1 MTHHMRNDMRNVML
15 ELIQSNIAKYGHHI
29 YLVSGG
35 PLPRSAYTIGVSPK
49 MGAELIFAGASFY
62 LTKDVKQIINKVVE
76 QLRESTSWHQLSIE
90 VDRLGVFSLCKADAS
105 WVNTLML
112 GALDFYSAS
121 EIPALQIV
129 PDQAHWTI
137 DIPNLTQSWNM
148 ISEPVW
154 QWLYE
159 PWRHSVSEHSVAITN
174 LDALRG
180 KPITEVM
187 RWEEKQ
193 WELFAGAGPDV
204 LREDIREV
212 PLGTVLAIDQS
223 LQVITNLGVGQGLW
237 RDSSQLEWHSWK
249 T

>member
-1 MTHHMRNDMRNVML
+1 MTHHMRNVML
-15 ELIQSNIAKYGHHI
+15 EMIRSNIAKYGHHI
-29 YLVSGG
+29 YLVLGG
-35 PLPRSAYTIGVSPK
+35 PSPRFAYTIGVSPK

-62 LTKDVKQIINKVVE
+62 LTEDVKRIINEIVE
-76 QLRESTSWHQLSIE
+76 QLRENNAWHQLSIE
-90 VDRLGVFSLCKADAS
+90 VDGLGVFSLRKADAS
-105 WVNTLML
+105 WANTLML
-112 GALDFYSAS
+112 GALDFYNAS

-137 DIPNLTQSWNM
+137 DIPNLTQSWNA

-159 PWRHSVSEHSVAITN
+159 PWRYSVSELSVAVTN

-180 KPITEVM
+180 EPITEAT
-187 RWEEKQ
+187 RWEERQ

-212 PLGTVLAIDQS
+212 PLGTLLAGDQS
-223 LQVITNLGVGQGLW
+223 LQVITSLGVGQGLW